1 MTAMNKNDASMQR
14 LIRPLLWSILAAM
27 AIYGGFVIASDLE
40 GFINS
45 LTKLSLEGWLI
56 VLGLSLCNYFLRFVR
71 WEIYLHRL
79 NSRIP
84 TLQSLAYYL
93 GGFAFTTTPGKAGE
107 AVRSLYLK
115 RHGVSYTN
123 SLAAFFT
130 ERFTDLIAMVLLA
143 LTAAVMFP
151 DYQWLVMVITAI
163 ILALLPVIH
172 AKFFH
177 SALEKQLN
185 KLHSERIRGIGL
197 HVLELLRSA
206 GSLLRSG
213 PLYTG
218 VILALIAWGAE
229 GIAFYVILQSLDID
243 TTIKLAVGIYSVSI
257 LAGALSLIPGGLGGA
272 EAVMI
277 LLLKLVGADTPT
289 AVAATLICR
298 LATLWFAVIIGG
310 IVIAA
315 VEVNNKN
322 NGNQTSNPP
331 Q

>member
-1 MTAMNKNDASMQR
+1 
-14 LIRPLLWSILAAM
+14 
-27 AIYGGFVIASDLE
+27 
-40 GFINS
+40 
-45 LTKLSLEGWLI
+45 
-56 VLGLSLCNYFLRFVR
+56 
-71 WEIYLHRL
+71 
-79 NSRIP
+79 
-84 TLQSLAYYL
+84 
-93 GGFAFTTTPGKAGE
+93 
-107 AVRSLYLK
+107 
-115 RHGVSYTN
+115 
-123 SLAAFFT
+123 
-130 ERFTDLIAMVLLA
+130 
-143 LTAAVMFP
+143 
-151 DYQWLVMVITAI
+151 
-163 ILALLPVIH
+163 
-172 AKFFH
+172 
-177 SALEKQLN
+177 
-185 KLHSERIRGIGL
+185 
-197 HVLELLRSA
+197 
-206 GSLLRSG
+206 G